1 MIAYFLGGFGAGII
15 IGIAF
20 MWWTNIRHRR
30 TPSLTKYVVFSLVM
44 IILYTIVAIVY
55 QWVKGQELSPTLTTC
70 YYACFAGE
78 ILSSSLIKIFKLKE
92 ENKNE

>member
-30 TPSLTKYVVFSLVM
+30 TPSLTKYVVFSIVIL
-44 IILYTIVAIVY
+44 IIYTAIEFTVSTITG
-55 QWVKGQELSPTLTTC
+55 VSHDTLTTC
-70 YYACFAGE
+70 VYGCFGGE
-78 ILSSSLIKIFKLKE
+78 ILSCALIKIFKLKE
-92 ENKNE
+92 ENKDE